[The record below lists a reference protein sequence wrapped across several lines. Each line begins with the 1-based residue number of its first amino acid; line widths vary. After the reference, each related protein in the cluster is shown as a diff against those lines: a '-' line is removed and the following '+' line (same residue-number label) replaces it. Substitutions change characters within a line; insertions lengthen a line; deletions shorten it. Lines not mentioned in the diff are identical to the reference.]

1 MLTDLAMPEMNGWE
15 VAEAIRQRSSTIPI
29 VLITGLT
36 DPEVVRRAGE
46 RRLPVVQKPFRVEML
61 RVAVAN
67 ALQTCLLI
75 GLSR

>member
-1 MLTDLAMPEMNGWE
+1 
-15 VAEAIRQRSSTIPI
+15 
-29 VLITGLT
+29 
-36 DPEVVRRAGE
+36 VRRAGE

-67 ALQTCLLI
+67 ALQTCFLI